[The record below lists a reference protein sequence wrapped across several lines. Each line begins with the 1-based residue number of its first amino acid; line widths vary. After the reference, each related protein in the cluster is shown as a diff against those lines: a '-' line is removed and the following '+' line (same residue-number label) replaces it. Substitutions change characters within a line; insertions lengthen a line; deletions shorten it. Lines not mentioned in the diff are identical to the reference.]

1 MEDNPLSNKIKAL
14 IIDDKKV
21 IGDFFNYVLGA
32 DGHDITI
39 VHNPNE
45 ALDLIKNRSF
55 DIAFCDIVMPQKDG
69 LTLLQE
75 IKTTYPELP
84 VVMMSGF
91 MLESQR
97 RKAFELG
104 AVTCLDK
111 PFQKEDLQTAIKSA
125 TGIEI

>member
-1 MEDNPLSNKIKAL
+1 METQPLSHKIRAL

-21 IGDFFNYVLGA
+21 VGDFFNYVLGA
-32 DGHDITI
+32 DGHDITVI
-39 VHNPNE
+39 NNPNE
-45 ALDLIKNRSF
+45 AMELIKRNNF

-75 IKTTYPELP
+75 IKTTFPELP

-91 MLESQR
+91 MLDSQR
-97 RKAFELG
+97 KRAFELG

-111 PFQKEDLQTAIKSA
+111 PFHKEDLQTAIKSA